1 MVFNHQVERLLKI
14 EKKVLNIPVELP
26 IGPVILVTNPVKD
39 ALHGFAMAWKTQYAS
54 VLHEEAK
61 VKYKCEH
68 LLLDCSSCDS
78 VLADC
83 CNYKIEKTKQTKKL
97 KINKYKIDVNILGN

>member
-1 MVFNHQVERLLKI
+1 MPIIIAVFEQLFFPCQVERLLKI
-14 EKKVLNIPVELP
+14 EKKVLNIPAELP

-61 VKYKCEH
+61 VNSQYT
-68 LLLDCSSCDS
+68 STII
-78 VLADC
+78 
-83 CNYKIEKTKQTKKL
+83 YI
-97 KINKYKIDVNILGN
+97 

>member
-1 MVFNHQVERLLKI
+1 M
-14 EKKVLNIPVELP
+14 LNIPVELP

-61 VKYKCEH
+61 VYYKCECV
-68 LLLDCSSCDS
+68 LLDCSSCDS
-78 VLADC
+78 VLVDC
-83 CNYKIEKTKQTKKL
+83 CNYKIEKKNKTKITK
-97 KINKYKIDVNILGN
+97 NK